1 MIDLEDFYPMLFY
14 GGSAVFT
21 VLAIAYLGFDYLED
35 LSKFTV
41 ASIIFLFFVS
51 SFLVATTR
59 ESLLKTVFYFTSAGS
74 YLLFLIY
81 TIANFAE
88 GTGDTIVLLLLS
100 AGLFSSIGYVLTNR
114 PKLIPNKEYTRKII
128 VGLSVLIVLITMYNF
143 VFVNL
148 SFNVSLEDT
157 VTFNET
163 EQKIGELKI
172 TKTGYLP
179 LEASGSFINYC
190 TVENERD
197 LPTQY
202 RSVGDKSFGF
212 APETYKEDIVFDLND
227 GFLEHNDEV
236 EGREKINITRTT
248 ELDVVRVASCQDP
261 EIEEGQLGVFIEENS
276 QN

>member
-41 ASIIFLFFVS
+41 ASIIFLLFVS
-51 SFLVATTR
+51 SFLIATTR
-59 ESLLKTVFYFTSAGS
+59 ESLLKTVFYLTSAGS

-81 TIANFAE
+81 IIANFAD

-100 AGLFSSIGYVLTNR
+100 AGLFSSIGHILTNR
-114 PKLIPNKEYTRKII
+114 QDLIPEKQYVKKII
-128 VGLSVLIVLITMYNF
+128 GFILVLVTLLVIYNIM
-143 VFVNL
+143 FVNM
-148 SFNVSLEDT
+148 SFAVSLEER

-163 EQKIGELKI
+163 EQKIGELEI

-179 LEASGSFINYC
+179 LEASGNFVRYC
-190 TVENERD
+190 TAENERN
-197 LPTQY
+197 LPTDF
-202 RSVGDKSFGF
+202 RSVGEKSFGF
-212 APETYKEDIVFDLND
+212 APENYKEDIVFDLND

-236 EGREKINITRTT
+236 EGREKINITRNT
-248 ELDVVRVASCQDP
+248 ELDLVRVDSCQDP
-261 EIEEGQLGVFIEENS
+261 GIEEGQIGVFIEDS
-276 QN
+276 WQD